1 MLTQGDAVAD
11 KDVPEFD
18 PRFDPAFQRG
28 FDGPVGRRSAATGAE
43 ASTGYLRST
52 RPATIQPPAAL
63 NQPLDPA
70 RPQEWEN
77 FLGANQPGIDNNRAD
92 QNRASSE
99 PGATSALVDDEPAE
113 TTRGRNPFLI
123 ALLIISV
130 LLVGGGIG
138 ALQWLR
144 AKFLAPDIATDLD
157 FVTLQASTVGAAIVV
172 GLGLATAIGVLF
184 VYAIRWRGRPA

>member
-1 MLTQGDAVAD
+1 MAD
-11 KDVPEFD
+11 KEVPEFD

-28 FDGPVGRRSAATGAE
+28 FDGPVGRRSASGAE
-43 ASTGYLRST
+43 ASTGYLRGT
-52 RPATIQPPAAL
+52 RPATIQAPAAL
-63 NQPLDPA
+63 NQPLEPA
-70 RPQEWEN
+70 RPKEWEN
-77 FLGANQPGIDNNRAD
+77 FLGAGQAGAVPNVGEPAA
-92 QNRASSE
+92 ASARE
-99 PGATSALVDDEPAE
+99 DDEPVE
-113 TTRGRNPFLI
+113 TVRGRNPFLI

-184 VYAIRWRGRPA
+184 VYAVRWRGRR

>member
-1 MLTQGDAVAD
+1 VAD
-11 KDVPEFD
+11 KEVPEFD

-28 FDGPVGRRSAATGAE
+28 FDGPVGRRSAAGAE

-52 RPATIQPPAAL
+52 RPATVQAPAAL
-63 NQPLDPA
+63 NQPLEPA
-70 RPQEWEN
+70 RQQEWEN
-77 FLGANQPGIDNNRAD
+77 FLDAGKSGGQD
-92 QNRASSE
+92 QTRTSSE
-99 PGATSALVDDEPAE
+99 VATASAFVDDEPLE

-123 ALLIISV
+123 VLLIISV
-130 LLVGGGIG
+130 VLIGGGVGG
-138 ALQWLR
+138 LQWLR

-184 VYAIRWRGRPA
+184 VYAVRWRGRRP